1 MTKVHDNWFK
11 SWFNS
16 KYYHILYKHRDNAE
30 ANLFI
35 GKLVEKIQLTQGM
48 RVADI
53 CCGKGRHS
61 IELSSYQ
68 LNVWGMDL
76 SENSIEEARL
86 HGNELTKFD
95 VHDMRVP
102 FPESNFDA
110 IFNLFTSFGYFND
123 PQEDLKCLLNIH
135 ESMKPGGKFVQDYIH
150 ADYFTKDFPVGEEKE
165 IDGVKFGISKYVEEG
180 HIVKKIE
187 VSDKNYSEVFFER
200 VQIYSLQNLIELH
213 EKAGFEVETIMGDY
227 HLNAF
232 SAKNSQRII
241 LISRKK

>member
-1 MTKVHDNWFK
+1 MTKVHENWFK
-11 SWFNS
+11 LWFNT

-35 GKLVEKIQLTQGM
+35 GKLVEKIQLTEGM

-61 IELSSYQ
+61 IELSNYQ
-68 LNVWGMDL
+68 LKVWGMDL

-86 HGNELTKFD
+86 HGNEHTKFD

-102 FPESNFDA
+102 FPESNFNA
-110 IFNLFTSFGYFND
+110 VFNLFTSFGYFND
-123 PQEDLKCLLNIH
+123 AQEDLKCLNNIH
-135 ESMKPGGKFVQDYIH
+135 ESLRSGGTFVQDYIH
-150 ADYFTKDFPVGEEKE
+150 ADFFTKEFPVQEKKV
-165 IDGVKFGISKYVEEG
+165 IDGVTFDISKFVEDG
-180 HIVKKIE
+180 YIVKKIN
-187 VSDKNYSEVFFER
+187 VSDNQYSEVFFER
-200 VQIYSLQNLIELH
+200 VKIYSLQNLIELH
-213 EKAGFEVETIMGDY
+213 EMAGFEVETVMGDY

-232 SAKNSQRII
+232 SAKNSPRII